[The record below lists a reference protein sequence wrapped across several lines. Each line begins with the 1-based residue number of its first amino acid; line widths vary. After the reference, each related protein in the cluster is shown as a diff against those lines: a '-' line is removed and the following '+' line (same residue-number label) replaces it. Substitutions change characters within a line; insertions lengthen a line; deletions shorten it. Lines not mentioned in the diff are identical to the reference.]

1 MISLR
6 LLNYLDRY
14 LTYNDYK
21 ITISSEGIHIMNYLE
36 VVDFSNTKVV
46 VRYDSGVNI
55 FYGKDLVISKMLD
68 DELVITGKLSRLE
81 YN

>member
-1 MISLR
+1 MK
-6 LLNYLDRY
+6 LLTYLDRY

-21 ITISSEGIHIMNYLE
+21 ITISSEGIHIMNYVE

-46 VRYDSGVNI
+46 IRYDGGINV
-55 FYGKDLVISKMLD
+55 FYGKDLVISKLLD
-68 DELVITGKLSRLE
+68 DELVITGKLFRLE